1 MKSHEITG
9 GGGIRLHAV
18 ETGNPLW
25 QSILFIH
32 GISQSWLSWQTQ
44 LQSELQ
50 DEFRLVALDLRGH
63 GKSDKPHD
71 GSYANSKV
79 WADDIHTVM
88 KSLELRRPIL
98 CGWSYGPLV
107 ILDYIRHYG
116 EDAIGGTVFLG
127 GVTKLGS
134 EDAVAVLT
142 SEFLGL
148 IPGFF
153 SVDVRE
159 SSSAMESLIR
169 LCFTDEPA
177 EEDLYR
183 MLGYNLVVPPYV
195 RQGMLSRALDND
207 DLLPKLRK
215 PLLII
220 QGSADKIVRVRAAEE
235 IKSAVGHSTL
245 VVVNGAGHALCTEEP
260 EKFNSRLGD
269 FAKGTMTAAAG
280 ADGWVN

>member
-9 GGGIRLHAV
+9 SGGVLLHAV

-32 GISQSWLSWQTQ
+32 GISQNWLSWRAQ
-44 LQSELQ
+44 LDSELQ
-50 DEFRLVALDLRGH
+50 DEFRLVAVDLRGH
-63 GKSDKPHD
+63 GMSDKPD
-71 GSYANSKV
+71 DSSYADSKV
-79 WADDIHTVM
+79 WADDVNAIIE
-88 KSLELRRPIL
+88 SLDLRSPIL

-116 EDAIGGTVFLG
+116 EDAIGGMSFLG

-134 EDAVAVLT
+134 EDAVTVLT
-142 SEFLGL
+142 SEFLSL

-153 SVDVRE
+153 STDVQE

-169 LCFTDEPA
+169 LCFTNELA

-183 MLGYNLVVPPYV
+183 MLGYNLIVPPYV
-195 RQGMLSRALDND
+195 RQAMLSRSLDND
-207 DLLPKLRK
+207 DLLHHLRK

-235 IKSAVGHSTL
+235 IKSAVKHATL
-245 VVVNGAGHALCTEEP
+245 VVMNGAGHALSTEEP
-260 EKFNSRLGD
+260 AKYNARLRD
-269 FAKGTMTAAAG
+269 FALGTMVSAAS
-280 ADGWVN
+280 AD

>member
-1 MKSHEITG
+1 MKSHEIKGNG
-9 GGGIRLHAV
+9 GVLLHAV

-32 GISQSWLSWQTQ
+32 GISQNWLSWRAQ
-44 LQSELQ
+44 LDSELQ
-50 DEFRLVALDLRGH
+50 DEFRLVAVDLRGH
-63 GKSDKPHD
+63 GMSDKPD
-71 GSYANSKV
+71 DSSYADSKV
-79 WADDIHTVM
+79 WADDVNAIIE
-88 KSLELRRPIL
+88 SLDLRSPIL

-116 EDAIGGTVFLG
+116 EDAIGGMSFLG

-134 EDAVAVLT
+134 EDAVTVLT
-142 SEFLGL
+142 NEFLSL

-153 SVDVRE
+153 LTDVQE

-169 LCFTDEPA
+169 LCFTNELA

-183 MLGYNLVVPPYV
+183 MLGYNLIVPPYV
-195 RQGMLSRALDND
+195 RQAMLSRSLDND
-207 DLLPKLRK
+207 DLLHRLQK

-235 IKSAVGHSTL
+235 IKSAVKHATL
-245 VVVNGAGHALCTEEP
+245 VVMNGAGHALSTEEP
-260 EKFNSRLGD
+260 TKYNARLRD
-269 FAKGTMTAAAG
+269 FALGTMASAATA
-280 ADGWVN
+280 D

>member
-9 GGGIRLHAV
+9 SGGVRLHAV

-32 GISQSWLSWQTQ
+32 GISQNWLSWRAQ
-44 LQSELQ
+44 LDSELQ
-50 DEFRLVALDLRGH
+50 DEFRLVAVDLRGH
-63 GKSDKPHD
+63 GMSDKPAD
-71 GSYANSKV
+71 SSYADSKV
-79 WADDIHTVM
+79 WADDVNAIIE
-88 KSLELRRPIL
+88 SLDLRSPIL

-116 EDAIGGTVFLG
+116 EDAIGGMSFLG

-134 EDAVAVLT
+134 EDAVTVLT
-142 SEFLGL
+142 NEFLSL

-153 SVDVRE
+153 STDVQE

-169 LCFTDEPA
+169 LCFTNELA

-183 MLGYNLVVPPYV
+183 MLGYNLIVPPYV
-195 RQGMLSRALDND
+195 RQAMLSRSLDND
-207 DLLPKLRK
+207 DLLHRLQK

-235 IKSAVGHSTL
+235 IKSAVKHATL
-245 VVVNGAGHALCTEEP
+245 VVMNGAGHALSTEEP
-260 EKFNSRLGD
+260 TKYNARLRD
-269 FAKGTMTAAAG
+269 FALGTMASAATA
-280 ADGWVN
+280 D

>member
-9 GGGIRLHAV
+9 SGGVLLHAV

-32 GISQSWLSWQTQ
+32 GISQNWLSWRAQ
-44 LQSELQ
+44 LDSELQ
-50 DEFRLVALDLRGH
+50 DEFRLVAVDLRGH
-63 GKSDKPHD
+63 GMSDKPDD
-71 GSYANSKV
+71 GSYADSKV
-79 WADDIHTVM
+79 WADDVNAIIE
-88 KSLELRRPIL
+88 SLDLRSPIL

-116 EDAIGGTVFLG
+116 EDAIGGMAFLG

-134 EDAVAVLT
+134 EDAVTVLT
-142 SEFLGL
+142 NEFLSL

-153 SVDVRE
+153 STDVQE

-169 LCFTDEPA
+169 LCFTNELA

-195 RQGMLSRALDND
+195 RQAMLSRALDND
-207 DLLPKLRK
+207 DLLHRLR
-215 PLLII
+215 
-220 QGSADKIVRVRAAEE
+220 
-235 IKSAVGHSTL
+235 
-245 VVVNGAGHALCTEEP
+245 
-260 EKFNSRLGD
+260 
-269 FAKGTMTAAAG
+269 
-280 ADGWVN
+280 

>member
-9 GGGIRLHAV
+9 SGGVRLHAV

-32 GISQSWLSWQTQ
+32 GISQNWLSWRAQ
-44 LQSELQ
+44 LDSELQ
-50 DEFRLVALDLRGH
+50 DEFRLVAVDLRGH
-63 GKSDKPHD
+63 GMSDKPD
-71 GSYANSKV
+71 DSSYADSKV
-79 WADDIHTVM
+79 WADDVNAIIE
-88 KSLELRRPIL
+88 SLDLRSPIL

-116 EDAIGGTVFLG
+116 EDAIGGMSFLG

-134 EDAVAVLT
+134 EDAVTVLT
-142 SEFLGL
+142 NEFLSL

-153 SVDVRE
+153 STDVQE

-169 LCFTDEPA
+169 LCFTNELA

-183 MLGYNLVVPPYV
+183 MLGYNLIVPPYV
-195 RQGMLSRALDND
+195 RQAMLSRSLDND
-207 DLLPKLRK
+207 DLLHRLQK

-235 IKSAVGHSTL
+235 IKSAVKHATL
-245 VVVNGAGHALCTEEP
+245 VVMNGAGHALSTEEP
-260 EKFNSRLGD
+260 TKYNARLRD
-269 FAKGTMTAAAG
+269 FALGTMASAATA
-280 ADGWVN
+280 D

>member
-9 GGGIRLHAV
+9 RGGVLLHAV

-32 GISQSWLSWQTQ
+32 GISQNWLSWRAQ
-44 LQSELQ
+44 LDSELQ
-50 DEFRLVALDLRGH
+50 DEFRLVAVDLRGH
-63 GKSDKPHD
+63 GMSDKPDD
-71 GSYANSKV
+71 GSYADSKV
-79 WADDIHTVM
+79 WADDDNAIIE
-88 KSLELRRPIL
+88 SLDLRSPIL

-116 EDAIGGTVFLG
+116 EDAIGGMAFLG

-134 EDAVAVLT
+134 EDAVTVLT
-142 SEFLGL
+142 NEFLSL

-153 SVDVRE
+153 STDVQE

-169 LCFTDEPA
+169 LCFTNELA

-195 RQGMLSRALDND
+195 RQAMLSRALDND
-207 DLLPKLRK
+207 DLLHRLRK

-235 IKSAVGHSTL
+235 IKSAVKHATL
-245 VVVNGAGHALCTEEP
+245 VVMNGAGHALSTEEP
-260 EKFNSRLGD
+260 AKYNARLRD
-269 FAKGTMTAAAG
+269 FALGTMASAAS
-280 ADGWVN
+280 AD

>member
-9 GGGIRLHAV
+9 SGGVLLHAV

-32 GISQSWLSWQTQ
+32 GISQNWLSWRAQ
-44 LQSELQ
+44 LDSELQ
-50 DEFRLVALDLRGH
+50 DEFRLVAVDLRGH
-63 GKSDKPHD
+63 GMSDKPD
-71 GSYANSKV
+71 DSSYADSKV
-79 WADDIHTVM
+79 WADDVNAIIE
-88 KSLELRRPIL
+88 SLDLRSPIL

-116 EDAIGGTVFLG
+116 EDAIGGMSFLG

-134 EDAVAVLT
+134 EDAVTVLT
-142 SEFLGL
+142 SEFLSL

-153 SVDVRE
+153 STDVQE

-169 LCFTDEPA
+169 LCFTNELA

-183 MLGYNLVVPPYV
+183 MLGYNLIVPPYV
-195 RQGMLSRALDND
+195 RQAMLSRSLDND
-207 DLLPKLRK
+207 DLLHHLRK

-235 IKSAVGHSTL
+235 IKSAVKHATL
-245 VVVNGAGHALCTEEP
+245 VVMNGAGHALSTEERA
-260 EKFNSRLGD
+260 KYNARLRD
-269 FAKGTMTAAAG
+269 FALGTMTSAAS
-280 ADGWVN
+280 AD